1 MNEGTLSCEEV
12 VQLAAEPVGEHLGPN
27 TGSVNAASLAE
38 VSASAARLGDEVTH
52 AGVVLDLVLL
62 KHGVSLEQSL
72 LPALSNKELSEQVLL
87 LGLQTFL
94 KDGVGQAEYG
104 MA

>member
-12 VQLAAEPVGEHLGPN
+12 VQLAAEPVSEDFGSN
-27 TGSVNAASLAE
+27 AGSVNAASLAE
-38 VSASAARLGDEVTH
+38 EPACAARLGDEVTH

-62 KHGVSLEQSL
+62 KHCVSIEKSL
-72 LPALSNKELSEQVLL
+72 LPALANKESSEQVLL

-94 KDGVGQAEYG
+94 KDGVRQVEYG